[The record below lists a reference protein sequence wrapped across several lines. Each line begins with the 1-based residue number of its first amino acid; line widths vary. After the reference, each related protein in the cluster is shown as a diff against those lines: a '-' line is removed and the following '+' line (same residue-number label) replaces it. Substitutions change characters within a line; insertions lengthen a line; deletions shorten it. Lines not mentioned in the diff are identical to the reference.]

1 LCTFPE
7 HAGELGR
14 KKGGPPLGEGRLN
27 AADDV
32 IGTLSA
38 RVTELSK
45 RVALL
50 EAELQSAEK
59 RIEIYEDHDSQI
71 QEALSGALKAAYQIR
86 HRAETAAE
94 QILEQAR
101 EQRRMILSEI
111 ERLQDERDRLQDE
124 IATGRRS
131 SIAAVTTQPLSSDS
145 AASELRAVASE
156 ALKGLFEEIV
166 EDFRTTQARTM
177 PPRQPAAAE
186 APDVPRAPQARRE
199 PPVVTHE
206 DIETAA
212 PTYEAM
218 ARMRRS
224 TIEQEEIGAPA
235 PMEEAPIDEAP
246 VAEPEMPPAPIEEV
260 EEIAET
266 ETMRPISEG
275 PSMEERIA
283 EEQRETERRA
293 TELRELEERA
303 EAERREA
310 ERREAEQRA
319 EDERREAQERADA
332 ERREA
337 EERAA
342 AERVAAEQ
350 RAAEERAAFEQR
362 AAEERAVMEQRAAE
376 QRAAMDRAVAEA
388 RASAERAAADRAA
401 AERAQAEARA
411 IEARVAAERA
421 EMERVA
427 AERAAAERAAAER
440 AAAERAAAERAAAE
454 RAAAE
459 KAALERAAAEYAAAE
474 RAAAERA
481 AAEAARRAAPPL
493 EVVRTPVDMGE
504 IAPPRVEA
512 ASPTSDIQLVLS
524 PVASFPRLV
533 EIERQ
538 IQALPVVR
546 TLYVRDFRG
555 GAATLTIALRS
566 SMTPEEFAG
575 LLRGLQQPRLRL
587 VAGSRNTLEMRVEG
601 EAGVA

>member
-131 SIAAVTTQPLSSDS
+131 SIAAVTTHPLSSDS
-145 AASELRAVASE
+145 ATSELRAVASE

-310 ERREAEQRA
+310 EQRA

-427 AERAAAERAAAER
+427 AERAATERAAAER

>member
-1 LCTFPE
+1 M
-7 HAGELGR
+7 
-14 KKGGPPLGEGRLN
+14 GEGRFN

-71 QEALSGALKAAYQIR
+71 QDALSGALKAAYQIR
-86 HRAETAAE
+86 QRAETAAE

-101 EQRRMILSEI
+101 EQRRMILTEI

-131 SIAAVTTQPLSSDS
+131 SIAPVASRPLSSET

-166 EDFRTTQARTM
+166 EDMRAAHGRAA
-177 PPRQPAAAE
+177 PPPA
-186 APDVPRAPQARRE
+186 PRAPAEVPPRE
-199 PPVVTHE
+199 VPDTGRERPVVTRE
-206 DIETAA
+206 DIETVA

-224 TIEQEEIGAPA
+224 TIEHEDIGAPA
-235 PMEEAPIDEAP
+235 PIAEAP
-246 VAEPEMPPAPIEEV
+246 VVEPEPAPAPVEEL
-260 EEIAET
+260 EEIAAP

-275 PSMEERIA
+275 PSLEERQT
-283 EEQRETERRA
+283 EEQHETERRA
-293 TELRELEERA
+293 AELRELEERA
-303 EAERREA
+303 EAERAEAERVEAEERAEA
-310 ERREAEQRA
+310 ERREATKRADRERLEAESRAAAEREAAARAETERAATQRA
-319 EDERREAQERADA
+319 AAAARAEAERAVAA
-332 ERREA
+332 ERA
-337 EERAA
+337 AVERAA
-342 AERVAAEQ
+342 AERAE
-350 RAAEERAAFEQR
+350 
-362 AAEERAVMEQRAAE
+362 
-376 QRAAMDRAVAEA
+376 
-388 RASAERAAADRAA
+388 
-401 AERAQAEARA
+401 
-411 IEARVAAERA
+411 AERA
-421 EMERVA
+421 E
-427 AERAAAERAAAER
+427 AERAAAERAMAER
-440 AAAERAAAERAAAE
+440 AAAERATAERAAAE
-454 RAAAE
+454 RAI
-459 KAALERAAAEYAAAE
+459 
-474 RAAAERA
+474 AERA
-481 AAEAARRAAPPL
+481 AAEAAMAAATPPL

-555 GAATLTIALRS
+555 GAATLAVALRS